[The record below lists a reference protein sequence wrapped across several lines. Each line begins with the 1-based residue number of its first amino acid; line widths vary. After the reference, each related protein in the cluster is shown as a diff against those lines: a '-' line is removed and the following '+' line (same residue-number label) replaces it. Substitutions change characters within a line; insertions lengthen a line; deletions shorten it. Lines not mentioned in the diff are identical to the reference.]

1 MQSESHYEISLS
13 EDFDI
18 AEVTNIPD
26 ETDNVVDAGNI
37 EDWKLLELS
46 EKAKARPF
54 ITGIIVSV
62 WTVGIVMSAIRFLM
76 TGNFLLV
83 IPPAL
88 ISAPLYMVLKF
99 YYRSG

>member
-1 MQSESHYEISLS
+1 MQHESHYEIGLPQ
-13 EDFDI
+13 DFDI
-18 AEVTNIPD
+18 AEVANVPD

-62 WTVGIVMSAIRFLM
+62 WAIDIVMSAIRFLI
-76 TGNFLLV
+76 TGDLLLA

-88 ISAPLYMVLKF
+88 ISAPLYIVLRF

>member
-1 MQSESHYEISLS
+1 MQNESHNEISLP

-18 AEVTNIPD
+18 TEVAHIPVETNNII
-26 ETDNVVDAGNI
+26 DAGNI
-37 EDWKLLELS
+37 EDWKRLELS

-62 WTVGIVMSAIRFLM
+62 WAAGRVVSAIRFLI

-88 ISAPLYMVLKF
+88 ISAPLYIILRF

>member
-1 MQSESHYEISLS
+1 MQDESQHEIDLP

-18 AEVTNIPD
+18 TEVANIPD
-26 ETDNVVDAGNI
+26 RTDSIINAGNI
-37 EDWKLLELS
+37 KDWRMLEFS
-46 EKAKARPF
+46 EKTKARPF
-54 ITGIIVSV
+54 ITGIIVTV
-62 WTVGIVMSAIRFLM
+62 WGVGIVMSAIRFLI

-88 ISAPLYMVLKF
+88 ISAPLYIVLRF

>member
-1 MQSESHYEISLS
+1 MQDKSHYEIGLP

-18 AEVTNIPD
+18 AEVANVPD
-26 ETDNVVDAGNI
+26 ERNNVIDAGNI
-37 EDWKLLELS
+37 EDWKTSEFS
-46 EKAKARPF
+46 EKAKTRPF

-62 WTVGIVMSAIRFLM
+62 WAIGIVMSAIDSLVR
-76 TGNFLLV
+76 GNVLLL

-88 ISAPLYMVLKF
+88 ISAPLYMVLRF

>member
-1 MQSESHYEISLS
+1 MQSKGHYEISLP

-18 AEVTNIPD
+18 VEVANVPD
-26 ETDNVVDAGNI
+26 ETDSVVDAGNI
-37 EDWKLLELS
+37 KNWKMLELS

-54 ITGIIVSV
+54 ITGIIVTV
-62 WTVGIVMSAIRFLM
+62 WGVGIVMSAIRFLI

-88 ISAPLYMVLKF
+88 ISAPLYIVLRF